1 MVFDKQTKQAF
12 IHPAKTGTQTIR
24 AFLKSVG
31 WKELPMTH
39 SPLDVLIEKYPNLN
53 DYTVYGFLRNPLSR
67 FESAILHLKRGPA
80 IDKFFEKA
88 LRENGIDSS
97 LEAASYEAVISVFPQ
112 VLQSTGGF
120 LVPQSYWLNHP
131 KVTVLDFDN
140 LESELRRISGNTT
153 QPIEMLNTATDFGR
167 SEITQAVRDF
177 VRQEYA
183 IDYALA
189 KDKLGKEY

>member
-1 MVFDKQTKQAF
+1 MVFNKQTKQAF

-31 WKELPMTH
+31 WKELSMTH

-67 FESAILHLKRGPA
+67 FESAVLHLKRGPV
-80 IDKFFEKA
+80 IDNFFRKA

-97 LEAASYEAVISVFPQ
+97 LEAVSYETIVNVFPQ
-112 VLQSTGGF
+112 VLRGTGGF
-120 LVPQSYWLNHP
+120 LQPQSYWLSHP
-131 KVTVLDFDN
+131 QVTVLDFDN
-140 LESELRRISGNTT
+140 LETELRRISGNTT

-167 SEITQAVRDF
+167 SEITQTVRDF
-177 VRQEYA
+177 VKSQYA
-183 IDYALA
+183 DDYELA
-189 KDKLGKEY
+189 KNKLNKEY